1 LECGYG
7 LNTTIEKTPN
17 LLQYYITVG
26 LDGRYSLPFSVLSS
40 QVRHGM
46 RLKECVLNSIKNLMA
61 YIGYDDGVQSRYS
74 L

>member
-1 LECGYG
+1 
-7 LNTTIEKTPN
+7 
-17 LLQYYITVG
+17 
-26 LDGRYSLPFSVLSS
+26 
-40 QVRHGM
+40 M